1 MKLNAYLC
9 MQRNYGKQE
18 MRIPTVGPVSEFLSF
33 LLSKEETKK
42 TTNI

>member
-1 MKLNAYLC
+1 MPIFACNEF
-9 MQRNYGKQE
+9 MGNNE
-18 MRIPTVGPVSEFLSF
+18 MRIPTEGPVSEFLSF